1 MKTKIALC
9 IATFLTCGAV
19 QANIITNGDFENGF
33 ANWTHTGHVNT
44 TTTMPYFG
52 AGSAAKNGATMIAF
66 NAGDSKADGLLS
78 QTFATVAG
86 QTYTV
91 SFDYGVTS
99 CGSCQ
104 QKINVAGKD
113 GNTVLGTLQARSLNA
128 GGNLDTFSFSFVAD
142 GAFATLS
149 FADIAA
155 NNSASLDGVLDNVV
169 VNAVPEPASV
179 SLLALGLLGMAARRR
194 AKR

>member
-1 MKTKIALC
+1 
-9 IATFLTCGAV
+9 
-19 QANIITNGDFENGF
+19 
-33 ANWTHTGHVNT
+33 
-44 TTTMPYFG
+44 MPYFG
-52 AGSAAKNGATMIAF
+52 AGSAANNGATMIAF
-66 NAGDSKADGLLS
+66 NAGDSRANGVLS
-78 QTFATVAG
+78 QSFATVAG
-86 QTYTV
+86 QTYMV

-99 CGSCQ
+99 CGTCQ